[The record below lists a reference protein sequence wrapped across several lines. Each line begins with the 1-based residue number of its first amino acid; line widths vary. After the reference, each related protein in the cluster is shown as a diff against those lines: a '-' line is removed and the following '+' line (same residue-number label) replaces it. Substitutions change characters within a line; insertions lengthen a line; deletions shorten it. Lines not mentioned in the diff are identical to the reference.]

1 MRAIGQ
7 IPHQIAAK
15 AILAGAALLASAS
28 VVVTRAHAKPPEA
41 GPEPYSEEL
50 AMVLPRQAFPEGDDV
65 TLPKPLP
72 PEVATQVRA
81 ILRLQQQ
88 GAFTEAISSTTH
100 LTDATLLGELQADRY
115 LNPNYHPNATEL
127 RNWLKQYTSYAD
139 APAIW
144 ARLAALPERGGP
156 LPPAPPADHLAPAH
170 AALAAG
176 PLAQEFTRN
185 PLLDRTLRERTTWGL
200 KGVHSALHL
209 ISITPGMTPAYAA
222 QLQAETAQAMLVS
235 GETDMALDIGRT
247 AVNIS
252 RERNALASYITGLAL
267 WQKQAY
273 AEAIPFFEKA
283 SHAPRAMPEM
293 RAACAFWAARGH
305 EKTGNAHAQHI
316 WLQHAAAFPRSFY
329 GLLAYRMLRPDPA
342 EHAASSAH
350 THPVGFKP
358 LENSPVPDNGASS
371 APVLTEIDIEAVG
384 ATDVGRRVF
393 ALLQVGEPEMAENAI
408 RRAWPDLRDVTL
420 ARAFQLVAQTAGLHD
435 LATEMADA
443 LNTHAATAQN
453 AEDTPLPLLRPRHG
467 FTMDPALVYA
477 LARVESNF
485 DPRAVSGAGA
495 HGLMQIRPLTADF
508 VTSESPTNINHHFVH
523 SAEAL
528 HDPSINLE
536 IGQRYVQYLA
546 GLTRQTSHTEARG
559 GDIIR
564 LLASYNAGPS
574 ALAHWESSTGPA
586 ANDPLL
592 FMELLPNTE
601 TRDYVHHTLAYL
613 WMYAAK
619 MKLPTPSLTAL
630 AQSTWPDFEDEKA
643 LAHTLNTRTLH

>member
-273 AEAIPFFEKA
+273 AEAIPFLKKPPT
-283 SHAPRAMPEM
+283 PRAPC
-293 RAACAFWAARGH
+293 RKCG
-305 EKTGNAHAQHI
+305 
-316 WLQHAAAFPRSFY
+316 P
-329 GLLAYRMLRPDPA
+329 PA
-342 EHAASSAH
+342 PS
-350 THPVGFKP
+350 
-358 LENSPVPDNGASS
+358 
-371 APVLTEIDIEAVG
+371 
-384 ATDVGRRVF
+384 
-393 ALLQVGEPEMAENAI
+393 
-408 RRAWPDLRDVTL
+408 
-420 ARAFQLVAQTAGLHD
+420 GLHGG
-435 LATEMADA
+435 TKK
-443 LNTHAATAQN
+443 
-453 AEDTPLPLLRPRHG
+453 
-467 FTMDPALVYA
+467 PAMPMPSTSGSSMRRL
-477 LARVESNF
+477 F
-485 DPRAVSGAGA
+485 RAVSMGFWP
-495 HGLMQIRPLTADF
+495 I
-508 VTSESPTNINHHFVH
+508 VCC
-523 SAEAL
+523 
-528 HDPSINLE
+528 
-536 IGQRYVQYLA
+536 GQ
-546 GLTRQTSHTEARG
+546 TRQTMRPPAP
-559 GDIIR
+559 IR
-564 LLASYNAGPS
+564 TLLALNRWKTAPFQIT
-574 ALAHWESSTGPA
+574 AHP
-586 ANDPLL
+586 P
-592 FMELLPNTE
+592 P
-601 TRDYVHHTLAYL
+601 RC
-613 WMYAAK
+613 
-619 MKLPTPSLTAL
+619 
-630 AQSTWPDFEDEKA
+630 
-643 LAHTLNTRTLH
+643 